1 MTSEIIEPSN
11 QSVIVNPNLGNPIFL
26 NTDPKL
32 KKKDFQV
39 EILLVSNILDPEEF
53 TKFIKGK
60 IKLSPVLDNKWKFR
74 NIFKLKKDAEAYFEE
89 VKRGGFWARRK
100 EKKQ

>member
-53 TKFIKGK
+53 AKTIKEK
-60 IKLSPVLDNKWKFR
+60 IKISPVLDNRLKFR
-74 NIFKLKKDAEAYFEE
+74 KIFQLRRDAED
-89 VKRGGFWARRK
+89 V
-100 EKKQ
+100 